1 MELKESIQLFE
12 QAKELVSKEELFD
25 EPEITFVMMKKT
37 KRKNK
42 LMIGVRDHGEE
53 LIYHAYGKKN
63 IYTNEQIRYKEEY
76 ELLGIKECIEGYILF
91 CLQDGCEL
99 IYMDLSWHS
108 YMWDFIA
115 DYVDDVM
122 NYMKKGV
129 YSYLLFCNITGISSD
144 LLEYHSHREIT
155 DIAFMLVEN
164 CFDDYDL
171 LLSEFI
177 GEKRVMLGFQERIVL
192 DPQTKQGKI
201 EYIYRVMVV
210 DARTLEFEYNDYHSK
225 IENAF
230 ADYNNHFF
238 ALSFSYYKSKELENN
253 QLIKDFKQIAS
264 EPLY

>member
-1 MELKESIQLFE
+1 MELKESIRLFE
-12 QAKELVSKEELFD
+12 QAEVLISKEELFE
-25 EPEITFVMMKKT
+25 EPEITFVIIKKT

-42 LMIGVRDHGEE
+42 FIIGVRDQGSE

-63 IYTNEQIRYKEEY
+63 IYNDEQIRYKEEY
-76 ELLGIKECIEGYILF
+76 ELLGIKKCIEGYILT
-91 CLQDGCEL
+91 CLHDGCE
-99 IYMDLSWHS
+99 IVYMDLSWHG

-115 DYVDDVM
+115 DYIDDVM
-122 NYMKKGV
+122 NFMKKGV
-129 YSYLLFCNITGISSD
+129 YSYLFFCNITGISCD
-144 LLEYHSHREIT
+144 LLEYQCHREMT

-177 GEKRVMLGFQERIVL
+177 GDKRVMLGFQERIVHV
-192 DPQTKQGKI
+192 QAQAKT
-201 EYIYRVMVV
+201 EFIYRVMVV
-210 DARTLEFEYNDYHSK
+210 DVDTLEIEYSDYHSM

-238 ALSFSYYKSKELENN
+238 ALSFSCYKSKELENN
-253 QLIKDFKQIAS
+253 QLIKDFKQIAG